1 MYDPRPNSPVLTN
14 TAPPIPGN
22 KIVDKP
28 AYILTSSGTQSA
40 AEYFVYNLKML
51 KPAMVDGET
60 TAGHEHSGGSYRI
73 NDHFGMGIQD
83 AATPRNPYTMKG
95 WKFMPNDSNFLPWFP
110 TNNRIRVWWSTGGQE
125 LPEAR

>member
-51 KPAMVDGET
+51 KPAMVVGET
-60 TAGHEHSGGSYRI
+60 TAGHEHSDGSIALTITSAWAYR
-73 NDHFGMGIQD
+73 MLRRPGIHTQ
-83 AATPRNPYTMKG
+83 
-95 WKFMPNDSNFLPWFP
+95 
-110 TNNRIRVWWSTGGQE
+110 
-125 LPEAR
+125 